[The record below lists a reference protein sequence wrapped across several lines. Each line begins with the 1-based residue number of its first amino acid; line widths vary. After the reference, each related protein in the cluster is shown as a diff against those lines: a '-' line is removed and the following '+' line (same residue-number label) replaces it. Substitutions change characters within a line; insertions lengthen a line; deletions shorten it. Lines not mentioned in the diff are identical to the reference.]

1 MKFRG
6 LSAGVAVFAS
16 GLFVAPASAAPL
28 EQLPCIEETMGA
40 AALNALGD
48 ALFEAFI
55 QSKIG
60 KKGIEPDTQKLE
72 DAANACAKRFGWTK
86 YERDS
91 AGMVTVIEIMRDK
104 SRNQLAFWGIE
115 LTAVDAI
122 IESLPPPSMSRAD
135 GFNEQ
140 TVIDNFSN
148 VPGLILDDERVAVVM
163 MYWLTGYFAEAATQ
177 DFAAGTKPQI
187 K

>member
-40 AALNALGD
+40 AALNVLGD
-48 ALFEAFI
+48 ALFEFFI

-60 KKGIEPDTQKLE
+60 QSGKEPDVQKLE
-72 DAANACAKRFGWTK
+72 DAANACATQFGWTK
-86 YERDS
+86 YERDN
-91 AGMVTVIEIMRDK
+91 AGMVTVIELMRDK
-104 SRNQLAFWGIE
+104 SRNEMALWGIE

-122 IESLPPPSMSRAD
+122 IESLPPPSESWAD
-135 GFNEQ
+135 GFNER
-140 TVIDNFSN
+140 TVIGNFSN
-148 VPGLILDDERVAVVM
+148 LPGLILDDEKVAVFM
-163 MYWLTGYFAEAATQ
+163 MYWQAGYFAGVATQ
-177 DFAAGTKPQI
+177 DFVAGTKPQI
-187 K
+187 